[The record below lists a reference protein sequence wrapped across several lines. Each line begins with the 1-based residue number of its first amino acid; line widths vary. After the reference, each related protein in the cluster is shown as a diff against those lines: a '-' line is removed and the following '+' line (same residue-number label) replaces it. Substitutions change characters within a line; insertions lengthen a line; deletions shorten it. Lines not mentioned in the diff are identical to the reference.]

1 MAELPGIERETLDV
15 DVVIVGAGPA
25 GLAAAYQL
33 SELIRTHNESVDAAG
48 EDSGQKKLEE
58 ISIAVL
64 EKGKEIGAHGISGAV
79 LDPRAIRELMPDWL
93 ERGCPVEAPVGD
105 DAFWYLTPNRK
116 VAAPMLPPPLQN
128 HGNYVISLGEM
139 VRWLAGVVGDMG
151 VDLFPEF
158 AATRVL
164 VEDGRVIGVR
174 TGDKGIDKNGQPK
187 PNFEPGVDIR
197 AKMTILA
204 EGPRGTLTK
213 QLAGMFDLYAGKNP
227 QVYSVGV
234 KELWQLPDDRF
245 DAGKVIHTL
254 GYPLDKETFGGA
266 FIYGMKD
273 RIVDIGLVVGLD
285 YKNPTLDPHD
295 ELQRLKLHPA
305 IQEILRGGK
314 MIAAGAKAIPEGGY
328 FSMPKLYG
336 DGFMILGD
344 SGGFLNGAR
353 LKGIH
358 LAIKSGMLA
367 AETAF
372 QALLGDDYSSA
383 QLSTYDAAFEASW
396 AKEELWKERN
406 FHQPFEHGQL
416 AGLFNAG
423 LSIVTGGRG
432 YGVAN
437 RLDGQPGHERMVR
450 IKRYFGSEEPHPPAK
465 VRYDGE
471 YTFDKVTN
479 VYNGGVIHEENQ
491 PAHLLIL
498 DTEVC
503 ITRCTEEYGNPCF
516 HFCPAQVYEPQ
527 PTADGRGRV
536 PFLNFTN
543 CFHCKTCDIMDP
555 YQVITWVPP
564 EGGGGPD
571 YKKL

>member
-25 GLAAAYQL
+25 GLAAAYRL
-33 SELIRTHNESVDAAG
+33 AELIRKHNESDA
-48 EDSGQKKLEE
+48 EKKLEG
-58 ISIAVL
+58 ISIALL
-64 EKGKEIGAHGISGAV
+64 EKGKEIGSHGISGAV
-79 LDPRAIRELMPDWL
+79 MDPRGIAELMPDWL
-93 ERGCPVEAPVGD
+93 ERGCPVESPVTTD
-105 DAFWYLTPNRK
+105 SFWYLTETK
-116 VAAPMLPPPLQN
+116 KIAAPIMPPPLKN
-128 HGNYVISLGEM
+128 HGNYVVSLGELI
-139 VRWLAGVVGDMG
+139 RWLAPIVGEMG
-151 VDLFPEF
+151 VDLFAEF
-158 AATRVL
+158 AASRVL
-164 VEDGRVIGVR
+164 VENDRVVGVR

-187 PNFEPGVDIR
+187 PNYEPGVDVR

-204 EGPRGTLTK
+204 EGPRGTLAK

-234 KELWQLPDDRF
+234 KELWQLPDDRYP
-245 DAGKVIHTL
+245 AGSVIHTL
-254 GYPLDKETFGGA
+254 GFPLDMDTFGGA

-285 YKNPTLDPHD
+285 HKNPTLDPHN

-305 IQEILRGGK
+305 IQPILRGGK

-358 LAIKSGMLA
+358 LAIKSGILA

-372 QALLGDDYSSA
+372 RALLGEDYSAS
-383 QLSTYDAAFEASW
+383 QLSQYEAAFEASW
-396 AKEELWKERN
+396 AKEELWTQRN
-406 FHQPFEHGQL
+406 FHQAFNNGQL
-416 AGLFNAG
+416 AGLINAG
-423 LSIVTGGRG
+423 LGMVTGGRG
-432 YGVAN
+432 FGMAN
-437 RLDGQPGHERMVR
+437 RLEGHAGWARMER
-450 IKRYFGSEEPHPPAK
+450 IKRYFGSDDPHPPAK
-465 VRYDGE
+465 VKYDNQ

-479 VYNGGVIHEENQ
+479 VYNGGVIHDENQ

-503 ITRCTEEYGNPCF
+503 ITRCTEEFGNPCF

>member
-1 MAELPGIERETLDV
+1 MAELPGIEREALEV

-25 GLAAAYQL
+25 GLAAAYKL
-33 SELIRTHNESVDAAG
+33 SELIRAHNESDA
-48 EDSGQKKLEE
+48 EQKLEG

-64 EKGKEIGAHGISGAV
+64 EKGKEIGSHGISGAV
-79 LDPRAIRELMPDWL
+79 MDPRGLDELMPDWQ
-93 ERGCPVEAPVGD
+93 ERGCPVESPVTS
-105 DAFWYLTPNRK
+105 DAFWFLTEK
-116 VAAPMLPPPLQN
+116 YKLAAPIMPPPLQN

-139 VRWLAGVVGDMG
+139 VRWLAPIVGEMG
-151 VDLFPEF
+151 VDLFSEF
-158 AATRVL
+158 AASRVL
-164 VEDGRVIGVR
+164 VDEGRVIGVR
-174 TGDKGIDKNGQPK
+174 TGDKGIDKNGQAK
-187 PNFEPGVDIR
+187 PNFEPGVDVK
-197 AKMTILA
+197 AKITILA

-213 QLAGMFDLYAGKNP
+213 QLGGMFDLHAGKNP

-234 KELWQLPDDRF
+234 KELWELPDDRYP
-245 DAGKVIHTL
+245 AGNVIHTM
-254 GYPLDKETFGGA
+254 GWPLDMDTFGGA

-273 RIVDIGLVVGLD
+273 RIVDLGLVVGLD
-285 YKNPTLDPHD
+285 YRNPTLDPHD
-295 ELQRLKLHPA
+295 ELQRLKLHP
-305 IQEILRGGK
+305 EIRKILQGGK
-314 MIAAGAKAIPEGGY
+314 MISAGAKAIPEGGY
-328 FSMPKLYG
+328 YSMPRLYG

-358 LAIKSGMLA
+358 LAIKSGILA

-372 QALLGDDYSSA
+372 HALLAGDSSSA
-383 QLSTYDAAFEASW
+383 QLQEYDSLFEASW
-396 AKEELWKERN
+396 AREELWSQRN
-406 FHQPFEHGQL
+406 FHQPFENGVL

-423 LSIVTGGRG
+423 ASMVTGGRG

-437 RLDGQPGHERMVR
+437 KLDGHAGHERMER
-450 IKRYFGSEEPHPPAK
+450 IKRYFSSDDPHPPAK
-465 VRYDGE
+465 LKYDGT

-491 PAHLLIL
+491 PAHLLIA

>member
-1 MAELPGIERETLDV
+1 MAELPGIERETLEV

-25 GLAAAYQL
+25 GLAAAYRL
-33 SELIRTHNESVDAAG
+33 AELIRAHNESDA
-48 EDSGQKKLEE
+48 EKKLEGL
-58 ISIAVL
+58 SIALL

-79 LDPRAIRELMPDWL
+79 MDPRGIAELMPDWL
-93 ERGCPVEAPVGD
+93 GRGCPVESPVTS
-105 DAFWYLTPNRK
+105 DAFWFLTEK
-116 VAAPMLPPPLQN
+116 HKLAAPIMPPPLQN

-139 VRWLAGVVGDMG
+139 VRWLAPIVGDMG

-158 AATRVL
+158 PASRVL
-164 VEDGRVIGVR
+164 VEEGRVVGVR
-174 TGDKGIDKNGQPK
+174 TGDKGIDKQGQPK
-187 PNFEPGVDIR
+187 PNFEPGVDVR
-197 AKMTILA
+197 AKLTILA
-204 EGPRGTLTK
+204 EGPRGTLVK
-213 QLAGMFDLYAGKNP
+213 QLTSIFDLEEGKLP

-245 DAGKVIHTL
+245 PAGKVIHTL
-254 GYPLDKETFGGA
+254 GFPLDSDTFGGA
-266 FIYGMKD
+266 FIYGMKE

-285 YKNPTLDPHD
+285 YKNPTLDPHN

-305 IQEILRGGK
+305 IQEILTGGK
-314 MIAAGAKAIPEGGY
+314 MISAGAKAIPEGGY
-328 FSMPKLYG
+328 YAMPKLYG

-358 LAIKSGMLA
+358 LAIKSGILA

-372 QALLGDDYSSA
+372 QALLGEDFSA
-383 QLSTYDAAFEASW
+383 NQLREYDALFEASW
-396 AKEELWKERN
+396 AKEELWQQRN
-406 FHQPFEHGQL
+406 FHQAFEYGQL

-423 LSIVTGGRG
+423 AGIVTKGRG
-432 YGVAN
+432 FGVAD
-437 RLDGQPGHERMVR
+437 RLEGHAGHERMVR
-450 IKRYFGSEEPHPPAK
+450 IKRYFGSDDPHPPEK
-465 VRYDGE
+465 IKYDGK

-479 VYNGGVIHEENQ
+479 VYNGGVLHEENQ
-491 PAHLLIL
+491 PPHLLIA

-527 PTADGRGRV
+527 PTADGRGKV

>member
-25 GLAAAYQL
+25 GLAAAYKL
-33 SELIRTHNESVDAAG
+33 ADLIRQHNESDA
-48 EDSGQKKLEE
+48 EKKLEG

-64 EKGKEIGAHGISGAV
+64 EKGKEIGSHGISGAV
-79 LDPRAIRELMPDWL
+79 MDPRGIAELMPDFL
-93 ERGCPVEAPVGD
+93 ERGCPVEAPVGA
-105 DAFWYLTPNRK
+105 DAFWLLTEGKK
-116 VAAPMLPPPLQN
+116 VVSPMTPPPMNN
-128 HGNYVISLGEM
+128 HGNYVVSLGEV
-139 VRWLAGVVGDMG
+139 VRWLGPIVGDMG
-151 VDLFPEF
+151 VDLFAEF
-158 AATRVL
+158 AASRVL
-164 VEDGRVIGVR
+164 VEDGRVVGVR
-174 TGDKGIDKNGQPK
+174 TGDKGIDKNGEPK

-197 AKMTILA
+197 AKVTILA

-213 QLAGMFDLYAGKNP
+213 QLDGMFDLSAGKNP

-245 DAGKVIHTL
+245 APGTVVHTM
-254 GYPLDKETFGGA
+254 GYPLDGDTFGGG

-285 YKNPTLDPHD
+285 YKNPTLDPHN
-295 ELQRLKLHPA
+295 ELQKMKLHPA
-305 IQEILRGGK
+305 IKELLQGGK

-328 FSMPKLYG
+328 YSMPKLYG

-358 LAIKSGMLA
+358 LAFKSGILA

-372 QALLGDDYSSA
+372 KALLGEDFSSK
-383 QLSTYDAAFEASW
+383 QLASYDAAFESSW
-396 AKEELWKERN
+396 AKDELWKERN
-406 FHQPFEHGQL
+406 FHQAFNNGRL
-416 AGLFNAG
+416 AGMLNAG
-423 LSIVTGGRG
+423 LGMVTGGRG
-432 YGVAN
+432 WGIAN
-437 RLDGQPGHERMVR
+437 RLEGHAGHERMVR
-450 IKRYFGSEEPHPPAK
+450 IKRYFGSEDPHPPAK
-465 VRYDGE
+465 VKYDNS

-479 VYNGGVIHEENQ
+479 VYNGGVLHEENQ
-491 PAHLLIL
+491 PAHLLIR
-498 DTEVC
+498 DTEIC

-516 HFCPAQVYEPQ
+516 HFCPAQVYEPK
-527 PTADGRGRV
+527 PTADGRGKV

-555 YQVITWVPP
+555 YQIITWVPP

>member
-25 GLAAAYQL
+25 GLAAAYRL
-33 SELIRTHNESVDAAG
+33 SELIRAHNESDA
-48 EDSGQKKLEE
+48 ERKLEG

-64 EKGKEIGAHGISGAV
+64 EKGKEIGSHGISGAV
-79 LDPRAIRELMPDWL
+79 MDPRGIAELMPDWI
-93 ERGCPVEAPVGD
+93 ERGCPVEAPVGS
-105 DAFWYLTPNRK
+105 DAFWYLTEQHK
-116 VAAPMLPPPLQN
+116 LAAPLMPPPLQN
-128 HGNYVISLGEM
+128 HGNFVVSLGEM
-139 VRWLAGVVGDMG
+139 VRWLAPIVGEMG

-158 AATRVL
+158 AASRVL
-164 VEDGRVIGVR
+164 VDDGRVVGVR
-174 TGDKGIDKNGQPK
+174 TGDKGIDKNGEAK
-187 PNFEPGVDIR
+187 PNFEPGVDIK

-213 QLAGMFDLYAGKNP
+213 QLAQMFDLYAGKNP

-234 KELWQLPDDRF
+234 KELWQLPDDRYP
-245 DAGKVIHTL
+245 AGTVTHTL
-254 GYPLDKETFGGA
+254 GFPLDMDTFGGA
-266 FIYGMKD
+266 FLYGMKD
-273 RIVDIGLVVGLD
+273 RVVDIGLVVGLD

-295 ELQRLKLHPA
+295 QLQRLKLHPA
-305 IQEILRGGK
+305 IRQILEGGK

-328 FSMPKLYG
+328 YSMPRLYG
-336 DGFMILGD
+336 EGFMILGD

-358 LAIKSGMLA
+358 LAFKSGILA

-372 QALLGDDYSSA
+372 HALLGEDYSSN
-383 QLSTYDAAFEASW
+383 QLQEYDALFEASW
-396 AKEELWKERN
+396 AKEELWGERN
-406 FHQPFEHGQL
+406 FHQAFEYGQI

-423 LSIVTGGRG
+423 TNMVTGGRG
-432 YGVAN
+432 FGMFDKLEGHA
-437 RLDGQPGHERMVR
+437 GHERMVR
-450 IKRYFGSEEPHPPAK
+450 IKRYFSSDDPHPPAK
-465 VRYDGE
+465 VKYDNQ
-471 YTFDKVTN
+471 YTTDKVTN

-491 PAHLLIL
+491 PPHLLIS

-527 PTADGRGRV
+527 PTADGRGKV

-564 EGGGGPD
+564 EGGGGPE

>member
-1 MAELPGIERETLDV
+1 MAELPGVERETLEV

-33 SELIRTHNESVDAAG
+33 ATLIKVHNDSAAPN
-48 EDSGQKKLEE
+48 KLEGL
-58 ISIAVL
+58 SIALL

-79 LDPRAIRELMPDWL
+79 MDPRGISELMPDWL
-93 ERGCPVEAPVGD
+93 ARGCPVDAPVGD
-105 DAFWYLTPNRK
+105 DEFWLMTEK
-116 VAAPMLPPPLQN
+116 WKLVAPLNPPPLQN
-128 HGNYVISLGEM
+128 HGNYVISLGEF
-139 VRWLAGVVGDMG
+139 VRWLGPIVGEMG

-158 AATRVL
+158 AASRVL
-164 VEDGRVIGVR
+164 VEEGRVVGVR
-174 TGDKGIDKNGQPK
+174 TGDKGVDKNGQPK
-187 PNFEPGVDIR
+187 ANYEPGVDIR
-197 AKMTILA
+197 AKLVILA

-213 QLAGMFDLYAGKNP
+213 QLSSIFNLQEGKNP
-227 QVYSVGV
+227 QVYSLGI

-245 DAGKVIHTL
+245 PAGSVAHTM
-254 GYPLDKETFGGA
+254 GWPLDLDTFGGG

-285 YKNPTLDPHD
+285 YRNPTLDPHH
-295 ELQRLKLHPA
+295 EFQRYKTHPA
-305 IQEILRGGK
+305 IRELLAGGK

-328 FSMPKLYG
+328 FAMPRAYG
-336 DGFMILGD
+336 DGFLITGD
-344 SGGFLNGAR
+344 SAGYLNGAR
-353 LKGIH
+353 LKGVH

-372 QALLGDDYSSA
+372 HALLNGDVSA
-383 QLSTYDAAFEASW
+383 GRLQEYEELFEASW
-396 AKEELWKERN
+396 AREELWLQRN
-406 FHQPFEHGQL
+406 FHQAFHHGGL
-416 AGLFNAG
+416 AGMLNAG
-423 LSIVTGGRG
+423 LGILTKGRG
-432 YGVAN
+432 FGIMN
-437 RLDGQPGHERMVR
+437 RLEGQAGHERMER
-450 IKRYFGSEEPHPPAK
+450 IQRYFSSEDPHPPAK
-465 VRYDGE
+465 MKFDNT
-471 YTFDKVTN
+471 YTFDKVSD
-479 VYNGGVIHEENQ
+479 VYYGGVVHEENQ

-503 ITRCTEEYGNPCF
+503 ITRCTEEYGNPCL
-516 HFCPAQVYEPQ
+516 HFCPANVYEPQ
-527 PTADGRGRV
+527 PTPDGRGRV